1 MIASSVAKAAIKD
14 FKEYGKSR
22 NHDRKEQNYV
32 LVANLKEMEICNL
45 PNKEFKIIVLRKL
58 SELQENT
65 DRNSTKSKNNT

>member
-1 MIASSVAKAAIKD
+1 MESQ
-14 FKEYGKSR
+14 GTMTQ
-22 NHDRKEQNYV
+22 KEQNYV